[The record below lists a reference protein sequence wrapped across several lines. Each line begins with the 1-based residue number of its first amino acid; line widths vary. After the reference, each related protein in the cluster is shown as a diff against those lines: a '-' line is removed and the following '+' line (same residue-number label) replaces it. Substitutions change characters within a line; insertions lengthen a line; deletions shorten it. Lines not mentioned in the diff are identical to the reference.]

1 MKTIETERLILR
13 AWTPEDA
20 PGMFEYAKSPL
31 VGPAAGLEPH
41 KTIEDSRTYLEIA
54 IKENETWAIT
64 LKPESR
70 VIGSIGLHLTRVET
84 VRELG
89 YVLHPD
95 FWEQGIMTE
104 AAKAVIGFG
113 FSELQLDAIRVFHK
127 VNNARS
133 RRVIQKCGFRYDG
146 TIRCS
151 AKSSDGKMIDRCT
164 YTITRKEWEAGLSES
179 RFCGFVQNR
188 ACEYF
193 PCHKTND
200 PDHFNCLFCYC
211 PLYRMEDCG
220 GNPKYLPNG
229 IKDCSACTV
238 PHFQY
243 DRIIA
248 KLTERTDV

>member
-1 MKTIETERLILR
+1 MRTIETERLILR
-13 AWTPEDA
+13 AWTREDA
-20 PGMFEYAKSPL
+20 SEMFEYAKSPL
-31 VGPAAGLEPH
+31 VGPAAGWEPH
-41 KTIEDSRTYLEIA
+41 QTIEDSEAYLKQA
-54 IKENETWAIT
+54 IEEDETWAVT
-64 LKPESR
+64 LKPEGR
-70 VIGSIGLHLTRVET
+70 VIGSVGLHLTRVDT

-95 FWEQGIMTE
+95 FWRKGIMTE
-104 AAKAVIGFG
+104 AAKAVIVFG

-133 RRVIQKCGFRYDG
+133 RRVVQKCGFRYDG

-151 AKSSDGKMIDRCT
+151 SKGPDGSLIDRCT
-164 YTITRKEWEAGLSES
+164 YTITRKEWEEGLQES

-211 PLYRMEDCG
+211 PLYRMKNCG
-220 GNPKYLPNG
+220 GNLTYLPNG
-229 IKDCSACTV
+229 IKDCSSCTV
-238 PHFQY
+238 PHFRY
-243 DRIIA
+243 DHILA
-248 KLTERTDV
+248 KLMERTDE

>member
-31 VGPAAGLEPH
+31 VGPAAGWEPH
-41 KTIEDSRTYLEIA
+41 QSIEDTKQYLASA
-54 IKENETWAIT
+54 IKEDETWAVT
-64 LKPESR
+64 LKPEGR
-70 VIGSIGLHLTRVET
+70 VIGSAGLHLTHVDT

-95 FWEQGIMTE
+95 FWEKGIMTE
-104 AAKAVIGFG
+104 AAKAVIDFG

-133 RRVIQKCGFRYDG
+133 RRVVQKCGFRYDG

-151 AKSSDGKMIDRCT
+151 SKGPDGTLIDRCT
-164 YTITRKEWEAGLSES
+164 YTITRKEWETGLTES

-211 PLYRMEDCG
+211 PLYRMENCG
-220 GNPKYLPNG
+220 GNPTYLSNG
-229 IKDCSACTV
+229 IKDCSNCTV
-238 PHFQY
+238 PHFHY
-243 DRIIA
+243 DHVIR
-248 KLTERTDV
+248 KLTEGWNT